1 MNEEIKALKEKVK
14 NLKILYSEDEDEMRI
29 GTELFLNKFFS
40 SVETA
45 NDGQLGLEKFKNSQY
60 DVVFT
65 DIMMPNMDG
74 LEMLKNMK
82 EINKNIFSVTL
93 TASEVRKDDIINS
106 SDLYFRKPITYEN
119 MIYILRE
126 IVKKFNLK

>member
-1 MNEEIKALKEKVK
+1 MNEEIKLLKEKVK
-14 NLKILYSEDEDEMRI
+14 NLKILYSEDEEEMRI
-29 GTELFLNKFFS
+29 GTELFLNKFFT

-45 NDGQLGLEKFKNSQY
+45 NDGQLGLEKFNKNKY

-82 EINKNIFSVTL
+82 EKNKDFFSVTL
-93 TASEVRKDDIINS
+93 TASEVRENDIIKAA
-106 SDLYFRKPITYEN
+106 DLYFRKPITYDN
-119 MIYILRE
+119 MIHILKE
-126 IVKKFNLK
+126 IVKKFDL